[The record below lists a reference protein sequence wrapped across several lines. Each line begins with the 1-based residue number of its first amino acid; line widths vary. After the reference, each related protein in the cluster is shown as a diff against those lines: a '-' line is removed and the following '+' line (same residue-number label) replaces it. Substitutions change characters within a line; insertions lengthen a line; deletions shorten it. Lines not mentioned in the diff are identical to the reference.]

1 MTEILNRFSLEA
13 AKFNG
18 QIFLSLL
25 LIWFAL
31 VYCAVTSIRSQG
43 FSERQRRLWVWIII
57 CVPLLGLLAYLPF
70 SVRREDLP
78 QVFLMKI
85 HKDRALKKVKSAP
98 SARSHLCDPATR
110 AWALRRPSI
119 LHAKDSQ
126 VFGWPRSPQWLG
138 LLLLALAPAT
148 LPAQQTQAPQFQ

>member
-1 MTEILNRFSLEA
+1 MSEILNRFSLEA

-25 LIWFAL
+25 LIWIAL
-31 VYCAVTSIRSQG
+31 VYCAVVSIKSQS
-43 FSERQRRLWVWIII
+43 FSPRQRRLWIWIIL

-85 HKDRALKKVKSAP
+85 HKDRALKKAK
-98 SARSHLCDPATR
+98 RPA
-110 AWALRRPSI
+110 LPGDRP
-119 LHAKDSQ
+119 
-126 VFGWPRSPQWLG
+126 V
-138 LLLLALAPAT
+138 
-148 LPAQQTQAPQFQ
+148 